1 VLREKCG
8 GCGVCPVA
16 DVIEPAAPVDAASG
30 WKHRSPAKYRSHA
43 FCSIVRCSAVPAVLC
58 CAVLCC
64 TDCTRGV
71 WTVDSADGT
80 DDGVMLC
87 SPQNTKQ
94 SNERVHSVRP
104 SLPPSLHPSLHP
116 SNLALWGRRG

>member
-1 VLREKCG
+1 MLREKCG

-58 CAVLCC
+58 CAVLY
-64 TDCTRGV
+64 G
-71 WTVDSADGT
+71 
-80 DDGVMLC
+80 
-87 SPQNTKQ
+87 
-94 SNERVHSVRP
+94 
-104 SLPPSLHPSLHP
+104 LHPWCLD
-116 SNLALWGRRG
+116 GRLGRWDG